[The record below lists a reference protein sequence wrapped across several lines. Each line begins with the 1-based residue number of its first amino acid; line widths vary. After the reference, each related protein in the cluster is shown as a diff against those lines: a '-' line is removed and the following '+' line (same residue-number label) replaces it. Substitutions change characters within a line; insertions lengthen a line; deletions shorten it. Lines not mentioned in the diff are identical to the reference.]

1 MGTYTTNYNLF
12 LPTIGEQGWGD
23 LVNGNFATID
33 ATMKGLDMRVGTLET
48 ETDAVEERVTVL
60 EAGKFDNIEA
70 NTIVGNV
77 DITNSLLY
85 VPYPEIPSIART
97 ISQYSYNNGTNSGT
111 DKSISMT
118 NPKFI
123 PTTGILCKTFTIETY
138 CDISEN
144 VSSFTA
150 YLYGTKDG
158 TETLLN
164 SANGVVAKY
173 TCSMEDYLSYLS
185 FRYRLASQQTY
196 LVNRTFTIYVK
207 SYIA

>member
-12 LPTIGEQGWGD
+12 LPTIGEQGWGE
-23 LVNGNFATID
+23 LVNGNFTIID
-33 ATMKGLDMRVGTLET
+33 TAMTGLNTRVGTLET
-48 ETDAVEERVTVL
+48 EADAVEERVTIL
-60 EAGKFDNIEA
+60 EAGKFDTIEA

-85 VPYPEIPSIART
+85 VPYPEIPSLARI
-97 ISQYSYNNGTNSGT
+97 ISQYSYNIGTNSGN

-138 CDISEN
+138 CNITEN

-150 YLYGTKDG
+150 YLYGTKEG

-173 TCSMEDYLSYLS
+173 NCSIDDYLSYSS
-185 FRYRLASQQTY
+185 FRYRLASPNVY
-196 LVNRTFTIYVK
+196 LVHVTLAIYVK